1 MMNMRLGSIFFAGSL
16 IFLASCSSSK
26 KTVSEPDVKLQ
37 NTTLPV
43 VVDGKAD
50 EWKSVSL
57 QLSPKNSFEYT
68 VANTPEELCIFIK
81 IPDQV
86 EQTKLLRGG
95 MEVYI
100 NPKGKKDKETAVFYP
115 VKGELP
121 EDMRAQAAP
130 GEKEDVKEIRLR
142 IAGQLIS
149 MNRTGFKT
157 AFNGVQSIRQNT
169 GFKAAINWD
178 ENDNLIYEL
187 AIPYAA
193 FPDGL
198 NKNNLELGFFING
211 AERPK
216 NNNSSGSNTTWS
228 GGNQGMGGGRMGGG
242 RMGGGRQGGRSFS
255 DKRDPGLRSS
265 TNKYNQWQKLY
276 VDENFWVQYGG

>member
-1 MMNMRLGSIFFAGSL
+1 MMIMRSSAVLLAGL
-16 IFLASCSSSK
+16 MVVLASCSSSK
-26 KTVSEPDVKLQ
+26 KAVSDPDVKLQ
-37 NTTLPV
+37 DTNLPEV

-50 EWKSVSL
+50 EWKSVPL
-57 QLSPKNSFEYT
+57 QFSPKGSFEYA
-68 VANTPEELCIFIK
+68 VASSPNELCIFLK
-81 IPDQV
+81 VPDQV

-100 NPKGKKDKETAVFYP
+100 NPKGKKEKTTAVFYP

-121 EDMRAQAAP
+121 EDTRPQATP
-130 GEKEDVKEIRLR
+130 GQKQDMKELRMR

-149 MNRTGFKT
+149 LNRTGFKP

-169 GFKAAINWD
+169 GFKAAINWN
-178 ENDNLIYEL
+178 ENDDLIYEL

-193 FPDGL
+193 FPEGL

-216 NNNSSGSNTTWS
+216 NNTASSTNWSSENS
-228 GGNQGMGGGRMGGG
+228 GMGGGHMGGH
-242 RMGGGRQGGRSFS
+242 QGGKSFT
-255 DKRDPGLRSS
+255 DKRDPSLRST
-265 TNKYNQWQKLY
+265 TNKYNQWQKVY
-276 VDENFWVQYGG
+276 VDESFWVEYGG